1 VNHKNGKKLDNA
13 PDNLE
18 WMTQAE
24 NNRHAVEVLGRVVGR
39 PHSQQTSDP
48 APRLVRVMDYRDI
61 GGPCWRCVPRE
72 GYQSYRVHDHTG
84 KFVMCGPMKS
94 ILRAMARA
102 LPKLSADDDCNGFTA
117 QDEADAKAAQEA

>member
-1 VNHKNGKKLDNA
+1 LQQADAARAAGI
-13 PDNLE
+13 PDR
-18 WMTQAE
+18 TDA
-24 NNRHAVEVLGRVVGR
+24 
-39 PHSQQTSDP
+39 

-84 KFVMCGPMKS
+84 TFVMCGPMKS

-102 LPKLSADDDCNGFTA
+102 LPKPSADDDCNGFTA
-117 QDEADAKAAQEA
+117 QDEADAKAAHEGSEWRQT